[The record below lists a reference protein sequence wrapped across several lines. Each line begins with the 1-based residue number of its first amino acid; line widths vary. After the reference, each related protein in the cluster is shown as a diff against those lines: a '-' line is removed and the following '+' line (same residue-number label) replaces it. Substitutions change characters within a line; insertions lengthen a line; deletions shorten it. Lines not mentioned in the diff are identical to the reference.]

1 MFEIHEIIS
10 GRLGGLLLFLIP
22 SIILIRKFSPIFKL
36 DIGIWIYFD
45 EEKEKGNVMTE
56 VSEKHD

>member
-10 GRLGGLLLFLIP
+10 GRLFFKKTP

-45 EEKEKGNVMTE
+45 EEKEKGNVMAE